1 MAQTKEHYVS
11 NKEFLTAIIE
21 YKKLVKHAEENNL
34 ERPRVTNYL
43 GECIMKIATHLAQK
57 PNFVNYTF
65 KEDMISDGIENCL
78 QYIDNFDPE
87 KSKNPFS
94 YFTQIIWYA
103 FIRRINK
110 EKKLLYTKYKIT
122 EEVNLLHLASSAMSH
137 DQNEKYN
144 DNVDSFEWSQDY
156 MAKFI
161 EEFENSKRKKAK
173 K

>member
-1 MAQTKEHYVS
+1 
-11 NKEFLTAIIE
+11 
-21 YKKLVKHAEENNL
+21 
-34 ERPRVTNYL
+34 
-43 GECIMKIATHLAQK
+43 MKIATHLAQK
-57 PNFVNYTF
+57 PNFSNYTF

-122 EEVNLLHLASSAMSH
+122 EEVNLLHLASQSMHH
-137 DQNEKYN
+137 DKDEKYG
-144 DNVDSFEWSQDY
+144 DNVDSYEWSHDY

-161 EEFENSKRKKAK
+161 DEFEKNKKAK
-173 K
+173 AQKKSK